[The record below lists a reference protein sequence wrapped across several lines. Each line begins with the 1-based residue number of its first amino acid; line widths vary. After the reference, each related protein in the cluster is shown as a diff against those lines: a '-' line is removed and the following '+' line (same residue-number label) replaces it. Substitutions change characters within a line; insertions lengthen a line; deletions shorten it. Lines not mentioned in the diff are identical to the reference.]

1 MGTDIA
7 DISSFPRMDRSVKA
21 RRFFGRTD
29 IDTNDPLC
37 ARQRKGKKGREERT
51 CCNGRRKM
59 ARCHPSLT
67 CLLFYSQEKVTNAF
81 IFELLLLLLL
91 FLVKENNNDMI

>member
-1 MGTDIA
+1 
-7 DISSFPRMDRSVKA
+7 
-21 RRFFGRTD
+21 
-29 IDTNDPLC
+29 
-37 ARQRKGKKGREERT
+37 
-51 CCNGRRKM
+51 M